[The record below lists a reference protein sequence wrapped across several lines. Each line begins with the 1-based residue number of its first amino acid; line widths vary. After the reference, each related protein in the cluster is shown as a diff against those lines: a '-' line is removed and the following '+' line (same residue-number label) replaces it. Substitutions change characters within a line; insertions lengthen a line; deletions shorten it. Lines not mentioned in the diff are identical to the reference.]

1 MRVLK
6 EVDKIEQ
13 EVQDYYGRELRGSED
28 LKTNACCTAEDMPRI
43 IKEGLKHIHDEV
55 LTRYYGCGLTIP
67 THIDG
72 LRILDLGSGAGRDCY
87 LLAQLVG
94 EDGFVLG
101 VDMTEEQLEVANR
114 HNEWHRE
121 KFGYQ
126 QSNVSF
132 VKGNIQDLQSAG
144 IKSDDFDA
152 IVSNCVVNLAADK
165 KAVLSEAYRVLKT
178 GGEFYFSDV
187 YCDRR
192 IPPEL
197 VNDRE
202 LYGECLSGALYWNDF
217 FSLAK
222 QVGFTDPRIVESRRL
237 SIENESVQHKTEGYR
252 FYSVTHRLFKLP
264 TLEPACEDYGQAVK
278 YLGGLH
284 EQPHQ
289 FQLDDHHLFEKG
301 KVVPVCGNTWMM
313 LADTRYRPFFE
324 FYGSF
329 DEHFGIFPGCGTD
342 LPYQE
347 SAVED
352 SAPTTGSSC
361 C

>member
-1 MRVLK
+1 VLK
-6 EVDKIEQ
+6 KVDEIEQ
-13 EVQDYYGRELRGSED
+13 EVQDYYGRELQGSED
-28 LKTNACCTAEDMPRI
+28 LKTNACCTVSDMPRS
-43 IKEGLKHIHDEV
+43 IKDGLKNIHEEV
-55 LTRYYGCGLTIP
+55 VSRYYGCGLTIP

-72 LRILDLGSGAGRDCY
+72 LRVLDLGSGAGRDCY

-94 EDGFVLG
+94 EKGSVLG
-101 VDMTEEQLEVANR
+101 IDMTAEQLEVANR
-114 HNEWHRE
+114 HLEWHRDR
-121 KFGYQ
+121 FGYR

-132 VKGNIQDLQSAG
+132 AKGNIQDLQSAG
-144 IKSDDFDA
+144 VQSADFDA

-165 KAVLSEAYRVLKT
+165 EAVLSEAHRVLKE

-192 IPPEL
+192 IPAEL

-222 QVGFTDPRIVESRRL
+222 RVGFSDPRIVDSRRL
-237 SIENESVQHKTEGYR
+237 TIENESVLRKTQGFR

-264 TLEPACEDYGQAVK
+264 DLEPACEDYGQAVK
-278 YLGGLH
+278 YLGGVV
-284 EQPHQ
+284 EQPHR
-289 FQLDDHHLFEKG
+289 FQLDDHHLFDKD

-313 LADTRYRPFFE
+313 LAHTRYRSFFE

-347 SAVED
+347 NPIEKSTPA
-352 SAPTTGSSC
+352 SGASC